1 MIWIFLHPGDRR
13 LNQFADG
20 GLRLAE
26 RRRVAAHLIRCRRC
40 RKEVE
45 STHTLGD
52 SLRAIP
58 TPGPRAELLAR
69 IVATLHAGEA
79 VILPDPLPVAPRRWR
94 WGALGRVAA
103 LLAVLLAA
111 SLLIVETPNLTAYR
125 TTLEIVPAGPGGEG
139 RYRVDFDGGL
149 RTHHQGSVL
158 LRARLFNGHGR
169 IEHQTLATL
178 MPGVRGRFTGEFSLP
193 DTIAYAI
200 LAVEDTTSGTIDFDL
215 TAPWEILARD
225 RHGRPLFEALRAK
238 AREEIGRNQLA
249 GLQTARLMTELYPE
263 RVESWYTLYSFE
275 RALWGAADS
284 ERLRVAHHPRLVA
297 FERELGSSQEPDAT
311 ELAALTFYSLL
322 LGDLA
327 RGEYWKEQLIR
338 NAPLHP
344 IAVTLRVQGLEREY
358 SQDPERL
365 LAELER
371 LWTGLG
377 AKQRDVAAAALAA
390 AGATGDRAA
399 AIRWADRYA
408 GLEPE
413 SAAWIASR
421 LVRIP
426 ATRRDGIQRLRTEL
440 ERQDRTDIES
450 RELYESTALQRRRDD
465 LRARALEASLGAA
478 LIAAGDKVAGL
489 QLLRTVSETAWD
501 IDVFRTGAE
510 VLLSEGDT
518 LAALEL
524 LVPLA
529 VDPATDRETREVIR
543 TMTYRHNGAVQWDV
557 LSRTARERMRQQLLE
572 DATNR
577 PLRRH
582 LQVVDI
588 DGGRHEL
595 GSLLNGQVTLVSL
608 WSCACGTNESDNRRF
623 GALVQDLAEVGV
635 RVVVVA
641 IEVSPRELE
650 RYLRA
655 GGVDLPVYADN
666 QGAVAWEFR
675 KSGTPQHFLVGPEG
689 SIRFEYTTMD
699 DAFRQALAL
708 LPETHVGGY

>member
-13 LNQFADG
+13 LNQFTDD

-40 RKEVE
+40 RQEVE
-45 STHTLGD
+45 SIHTLGD

-69 IVATLHAGEA
+69 IAATLHAGEA
-79 VILPDPLPVAPRRWR
+79 VILPDPLPLAPRRWR
-94 WGALGRVAA
+94 WGALTRIAA

-111 SLLIVETPNLTAYR
+111 SLLIVETPSLTAYR
-125 TTLEIVPAGPGGEG
+125 TALEIAPAEPSGEG
-139 RYRVDFDGGL
+139 RYRVDYDGGL
-149 RTHHQGSVL
+149 HSRHQGGVL

-178 MPGVRGRFTGEFSLP
+178 VPGKRGRFTGEFSLP

-200 LAVEDTTSGTIDFDL
+200 LAVEDTTSGTIDFNL
-215 TAPWEILARD
+215 MAPWEILARD
-225 RHGRPLFEALRAK
+225 RRGHPLFEALRAK
-238 AREEIGRNQLA
+238 AREEIGRNRLA
-249 GLQTARLMTELYPE
+249 GLKTAQLMTELYPE

-275 RALWGAADS
+275 RTVWGAAAS
-284 ERLRVAHHPRLVA
+284 ERLRAAHHPRLVA
-297 FERELGSSQEPDAT
+297 FERELGNGQEPDAT

-322 LGDLA
+322 LGELA
-327 RGEYWKEQLIR
+327 RGEYWQEQLIR

-358 SQDPERL
+358 SHEPERL

-377 AKQRDVAAAALAA
+377 AERRDVAAAALAA

-399 AIRWADRYA
+399 ILRWADRYT

-413 SAAWIASR
+413 NAAWVASR
-421 LVRIP
+421 LISIP
-426 ATRRDGIQRLRTEL
+426 ATRMDGIQRLRTEL
-440 ERQDRTDIES
+440 ERRDRTDIES
-450 RELYESTALQRRRDD
+450 RELYESAALQRRRDG
-465 LRARALEASLGAA
+465 LRVRALEASLGAA
-478 LIAAGDKVAGL
+478 LIAAGDKDAGL
-489 QLLRTVSETAWD
+489 QLLRDVSETAWD
-501 IDVFRTGAE
+501 VDVFRTGAE
-510 VLLSEGDT
+510 MLLSQGDT

-524 LVPLA
+524 LIPLA
-529 VDPATDRETREVIR
+529 VDPATEEETREVIR
-543 TMTYRHNGAVQWDV
+543 TMAYRHNGAAQWDV

-572 DATNR
+572 EATNR
-577 PLRRH
+577 PLRRY

-608 WSCACGTNESDNRRF
+608 WSCACGTDESDNRRF
-623 GALVQDLAEVGV
+623 GALVKDLAAVGV

-641 IEVSPRELE
+641 SEVSPRELE
-650 RYLRA
+650 LYLRA

-666 QGAVAWEFR
+666 QEAVAWEFR

-689 SIRFEYTTMD
+689 TIRFEYTTMD
-699 DAFRQALAL
+699 DAYRQALAL
-708 LPETHVGGY
+708 LPAAQVGGY